1 MCNTSPVQ
9 WLILFL
15 DDFQLILYFFPH
27 CAWIVSSKGMDDV
40 FAEWRDF
47 NSPNPFFNAWVQ
59 DWVILSARCSPS
71 LKILPPREYYSVGF
85 CLHTHLLLFL
95 GTPKDRLLCLL
106 ILYFSSYKSFCSWS
120 RIRTYYQLA
129 PLECRLYNS
138 MFSYSLHR
146 GFSMV
151 SQPYAHF
158 TKWLSRWLSWW
169 I

>member
-1 MCNTSPVQ
+1 MCNISPVQ
-9 WLILFL
+9 WRLLFL
-15 DDFQLILYFFPH
+15 DDFQLLLYFFPH

-47 NSPNPFFNAWVQ
+47 NSSNPFFNAWVQ
-59 DWVILSARCSPS
+59 DWVILNARCSRS
-71 LKILPPREYYSVGF
+71 LKILPPREYYSVAF

-106 ILYFSSYKSFCSWS
+106 ILYFFSYKSFCSWS
-120 RIRTYYQLA
+120 RILTYYQLA

-138 MFSYSLHR
+138 MFSCSLHR

-158 TKWLSRWLSWW
+158 TKRLSRWLSWW